1 MAVEING
8 SRPRVTGKIL
18 PDFKGQMVTL
28 LGTVGE
34 FDQNSRGL
42 FLTTS
47 DNVSV
52 NVKFGTEALIS
63 EMTPNTMIEV
73 TGQVDQSGDSMQGQC
88 WNFVPS
94 GEKSMDLNLYNLA
107 VEKIHQLGA
116 NVYPHIDQSQVHTE

>member
-28 LGTVGE
+28 LGTVSD
-34 FDQNSRGL
+34 FDPNSRGL
-42 FLTTS
+42 YLNTS

-52 NVKFGTEALIS
+52 NIKFGSEALIS
-63 EMTPNTMIEV
+63 EMTPNIMIEV
-73 TGQVDQSGDSMQGQC
+73 TGQVDHSGSAMQGQC

-94 GEKSMDLNLYNLA
+94 GEKALDLNLYNLA
-107 VEKIHQLGA
+107 VEKMHQLGA
-116 NVYPHIDQSQVHTE
+116 NIYPHIDQSQVFSE